1 MLEHRIRVNGLNIG
15 WTNTPNEHSVQVAE
29 GQSDNWLELAEARQP
44 FGRLL
49 STEDVANAVLF
60 LISADSGV
68 MTGSVIDFDQTII
81 GAYD

>member
-1 MLEHRIRVNGLNIG
+1 MLEYRIRVNGLNIG

-29 GQSDNWLELAEARQP
+29 GQSENWLELAEARQP

-68 MTGSVIDFDQTII
+68 MTGSVIDFDQTIV